1 MINLILSLD
10 YELFG
15 NGSGDV
21 RRDMIDPT
29 ERLLHICGEYGAKM
43 TIMFEVG
50 EYLAFEQ
57 HDSQLRND
65 LGYSPCE
72 QMRKQAIEAIDRG
85 HDVQLHVHPQW
96 FGVGYRQG
104 VWQLRDSCWRL
115 GDLPAC
121 SGENEEVVS
130 ICDALSVGKQT
141 IEDMIRPVKP
151 DYECVCLRAGGFY
164 AQPSQNIIRAMK
176 KVGLKADSSVVKGYR
191 TTAPFAVD
199 YSHVDT
205 MESQWWTTDS
215 ELTAEGKPG
224 ENILELCVSS
234 RMEPYWKSFT
244 KTKLRAARKMRRIER
259 QARGNHS
266 ADRSLSAVPG
276 YRTVIKRLLRKRANI
291 FDFCRLS
298 SKDMLDRIE
307 EHAPHPEQPVVVV
320 GHSKNFFND
329 REFDRFLES
338 LCRRGKVT
346 FLTMSEYVQIAL
358 KALDI
363 SSSTAG
369 VSG

>member
-21 RRDMIDPT
+21 RRDMIDST
-29 ERLLHICGEYGAKM
+29 ERLLHICGKYGAKM
-43 TIMFEVG
+43 TIMFEVV
-50 EYLAFEQ
+50 EYLAFERY
-57 HDSQLRND
+57 DSQLRND

-72 QMRKQAIEAIDRG
+72 QMRNQAIQAVNRG

-96 FGVGYRQG
+96 FGAEYREG
-104 VWQLRDSCWRL
+104 VWRLRNSCWRL
-115 GDLPAC
+115 GDLPDC
-121 SGENEEVVS
+121 PGENDEVIS
-130 ICDALSVGKQT
+130 ITDALSVGKRT

-164 AQPSQNIIRAMK
+164 AQPSRNIIRAMK

-191 TTAPFAVD
+191 TTAPFGVD

-205 MESQWWTTDS
+205 TDSQWWTTDS
-215 ELTAEGKPG
+215 DLTAEGRPG

-244 KTKLRAARKMRRIER
+244 ITKLRAARKMRRIER
-259 QARGNHS
+259 KARGNHN

-276 YRTVIKRLLRKRANI
+276 YRTAIKRLLRKRPNM

-298 SKDMLDRIE
+298 SKDMLERIE
-307 EHAPHPEQPVVVV
+307 EHSARPQQPVVAV

-329 REFDRFLES
+329 REFGRFLES
-338 LCRRGKVT
+338 LCRRQKVT
-346 FLTMSEYVQIAL
+346 FVTMSEYVQKAL
-358 KALDI
+358 NALDI
-363 SSSTAG
+363 SSPTGAG
-369 VSG
+369 SG